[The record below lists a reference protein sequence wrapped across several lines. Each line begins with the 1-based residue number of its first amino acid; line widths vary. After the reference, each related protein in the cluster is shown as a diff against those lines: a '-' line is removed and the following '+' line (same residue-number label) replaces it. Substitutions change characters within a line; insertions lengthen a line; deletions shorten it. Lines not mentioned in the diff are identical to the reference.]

1 MSDPT
6 SFLLPGV
13 LPRRRDQRLKGH
25 PEQRLVNSAISEVR
39 RSTAPRDHR
48 DLLRL
53 LVTRHHV
60 LEHDDQLPVQ
70 SLLLGNRQEEE
81 VVGRIRFIIAGIL
94 PRIGSSD
101 PSSVASAAFVA
112 KGILTFLVIS
122 TAISSLR
129 RNLMNSQA
137 SFLVFGIRRN
147 GEP

>member
-1 MSDPT
+1 M
-6 SFLLPGV
+6 
-13 LPRRRDQRLKGH
+13 
-25 PEQRLVNSAISEVR
+25 
-39 RSTAPRDHR
+39 
-48 DLLRL
+48 
-53 LVTRHHV
+53 
-60 LEHDDQLPVQ
+60 
-70 SLLLGNRQEEE
+70 
-81 VVGRIRFIIAGIL
+81 GRIRFIIAGIL